1 MLQSF
6 RLGII
11 GLIGFVVSSSLYAQ
25 STPAP
30 SGSSSPNTMVMQ
42 KDGIAINLGIMS
54 GCNQAKTHV

>member
-1 MLQSF
+1 
-6 RLGII
+6 
-11 GLIGFVVSSSLYAQ
+11 LYAQ